1 MKQIFLF
8 FCFGLLIFSC
18 NRTPKL
24 PETPEA
30 VIRQYQSYYDKNKF
44 EEAKTLS
51 TPREQQRLDG
61 LKELLESEPPDSTI
75 YTTTFLSMDCKVQA
89 DTARCV
95 CQVQDVEEPYTTE
108 LKLLRI
114 KGQWLMDAPEEQV
127 EIEEDFMELDST
139 EIDAFLKKDTLK
151 E

>member
-1 MKQIFLF
+1 MKQPLLFLG
-8 FCFGLLIFSC
+8 FGILLFSC

-30 VIRQYQSYYDKNKF
+30 VIRKYQSYYDKNKF

-61 LKELLESEPPDSTI
+61 FKELLESEPPDSTI

-108 LKLLRI
+108 FKLLRI
-114 KGQWLMDAPEEQV
+114 KRQWLMDAPEEQV
-127 EIEEDFMELDST
+127 EMEEDFMELDST

-151 E
+151 